1 MNKTIRSTLF
11 ISIFLISSDIFLAIE
26 FSGATVR
33 ASQILFLLLF
43 ILWTYSSIKSKR
55 FVIPRE
61 KLFIPMFL
69 FCFSV
74 LLSLLNSEFI
84 LKTSIY
90 FLWALFNTF
99 MIIYIVQY
107 AKKSLANLDWLIKVY
122 LYSFVFAA
130 AFGLYQLLSSVIFGQ
145 GPLIT
150 QWWKIG
156 TLARI
161 NGFNFEPTFFANYM
175 IAGAAMWFILWFK
188 RSSLIKYKFVL
199 TFFLFA
205 VIIASSARSGW
216 IGIAIIVFA
225 GILYSIFYSIKNSR
239 MHKQGLKL
247 IIIVAVCLV
256 IAIPLIIIYFD
267 KLVFLLAG
275 TGLFGEETKSY
286 SLRFT
291 RILQTM
297 GVFKDHPVNWF
308 IGVGLGAIGAYMINR
323 PDQFGIGATSFE
335 GIWSIEPSNVATE
348 ALAGMGIIGF
358 VIGAWLLVYI
368 ALRLW
373 RISFDSRIGEKY
385 RVVSQSLL
393 WSFILQ
399 ILILQFNATFLRP
412 YIWFHMG
419 LCIAMV
425 HCMEHYF
432 IKNSSGENITPV
444 PLRTTITGNK
454 DT

>member
-1 MNKTIRSTLF
+1 MNKLIRVILF
-11 ISIFLISSDIFLAIE
+11 LSIFLISSDVFLSIDV
-26 FSGATVR
+26 SGATIR
-33 ASQILFLLLF
+33 ASQVLFLLLF
-43 ILWTYSSIKSKR
+43 ILWVYNNIKSKK

-69 FCFSV
+69 FCFSI

-84 LKTSIY
+84 LKTGIY

-99 MIIYIVQY
+99 MVIYIVQY
-107 AKKSLANLDWLIKVY
+107 AKKSLDNLDWLIKIY
-122 LYSFVFAA
+122 LWSFVFVAL
-130 AFGLYQLLSSVIFGQ
+130 FGLFQLLSSVIFGQ

-150 QWWKIG
+150 QWWKAG

-161 NGFNFEPTFFANYM
+161 NGFNFEPSFFVNYM
-175 IAGAAMWFILWFK
+175 IAGAGMWFILWFK
-188 RSSLIKYKFVL
+188 KSSFIRYKPVA

-225 GILYSIFYSIKNSR
+225 GIIYSIFYYFKNF
-239 MHKQGLKL
+239 KLYKPGLIL
-247 IIIVAVCLV
+247 LIIVAVCLV
-256 IAIPLIIIYFD
+256 IAIPLIIKYFD
-267 KLVFLLAG
+267 NLVFLLAG

-286 SLRFT
+286 SLRYA

-297 GVFKDHPVNWF
+297 SVFVDHPVNWF
-308 IGVGLGAIGAYMINR
+308 IGVGLGAIGAYMVNR
-323 PDQFGIGATSFE
+323 PGQFGITASSFE
-335 GIWSIEPSNVATE
+335 KIWSVEPSNVATE

-358 VIGAWLLVYI
+358 IIGAWLLAYI
-368 ALRLW
+368 AIRLW
-373 RISFDSRIGEKY
+373 RISFDSRVSEKY
-385 RVVSQSLL
+385 RIISQSLL
-393 WSFILQ
+393 WSYLLQ

-412 YIWFHMG
+412 YIWFHIG

-432 IKNSSGENITPV
+432 IKRSNRGNITAN
-444 PLRTTITGNK
+444 PLTDHNSK
-454 DT
+454 S

>member
-1 MNKTIRSTLF
+1 MNKIIRIILF
-11 ISIFLISSDIFLAIE
+11 ISIFLISSDIFLSIE
-26 FSGATVR
+26 VSGATIRV
-33 ASQILFLLLF
+33 SQVLFLLLF
-43 ILWTYSSIKSKR
+43 ILWVYNSIKSKQ

-90 FLWALFNTF
+90 FLWTVFNTF
-99 MIIYIVQY
+99 MIIYIVWY
-107 AKKSLANLDWLIKVY
+107 AKKSLANLDWLLKVY

-130 AFGLYQLLSSVIFGQ
+130 VFGLYQLLSSVIFGQ

-150 QWWKIG
+150 QWWKVG

-161 NGFNFEPTFFANYM
+161 NGFNFEPSFFVNYM
-175 IAGAAMWFILWFK
+175 IAGAGMWFILWFK
-188 RSSLIKYKFVL
+188 KSSFIKYKFAA
-199 TFFLFA
+199 TFFIFI

-216 IGIAIIVFA
+216 IGIAIIVF
-225 GILYSIFYSIKNSR
+225 GGLIYSITYYFKNF
-239 MHKQGLKL
+239 KIYKPGLTLL
-247 IIIVAVCLV
+247 IIVIACLV

-286 SLRFT
+286 SLRYA
-291 RILQTM
+291 RILETM
-297 GVFKDHPVNWF
+297 RVFVDHPVNWF
-308 IGVGLGAIGAYMINR
+308 IGVGLGAIGAYMVNR
-323 PDQFGIGATSFE
+323 PDQFGFTASSFE
-335 GIWSIEPSNVATE
+335 KIWSIEPSNVATE

-358 VIGAWLLVYI
+358 IIGTWLLISIGVK
-368 ALRLW
+368 LW
-373 RISFDSRIGEKY
+373 RISTDSRISQKY
-385 RVVSQSLL
+385 RTIGQSLF
-393 WSFILQ
+393 WSYLLQ

-419 LCIAMV
+419 LCIAII
-425 HCMEHYF
+425 HCMEHFF
-432 IKNSSGENITPV
+432 INKSNGGN
-444 PLRTTITGNK
+444 RTVEPRIDQTE
-454 DT
+454 